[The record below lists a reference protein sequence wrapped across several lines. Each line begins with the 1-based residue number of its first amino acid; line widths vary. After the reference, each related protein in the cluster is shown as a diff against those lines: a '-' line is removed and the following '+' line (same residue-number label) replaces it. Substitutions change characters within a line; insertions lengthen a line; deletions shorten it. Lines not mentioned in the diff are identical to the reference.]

1 MHTKNNRG
9 FTLIELIVTLG
20 LVGIIISII
29 MSFLMVNLKSYE
41 TISIQS
47 ELQYQSQYMINF
59 MTNKI
64 LEAEKYE
71 GTTDN
76 IITFKHDGDKKFSFE
91 VNESSELIFKDV
103 DGEEIT
109 LGGNVTEL
117 IIKTSSGGSS
127 GVEITLTLIDGKSK
141 PCIAKQSVYMRNYKK

>member
-20 LVGIIISII
+20 LVGIIISIV

-47 ELQYQSQYMINF
+47 KLQYQSQYMINF
-59 MTNKI
+59 MTNKV
-64 LEAEKYE
+64 LEAEEFE

-76 IITFKHDGDKKFSFE
+76 IITFTRDGDKKFSFE
-91 VNESSELIFKDV
+91 ANSNNDLIFTDV
-103 DGEEIT
+103 DGVEVT

-117 IIKTSSGGSS
+117 IITTSSGGPS
-127 GVEITLTLIDGKSK
+127 GVEITLTLKDGKSK
-141 PCIAKQSVYMRNYKK
+141 PCIAKQTVYMRNYKK

>member
-1 MHTKNNRG
+1 MHTKNSRG

-20 LVGIIISII
+20 LVGIIISIV

-64 LEAEKYE
+64 LEAEKFE
-71 GTTDN
+71 ETTDN
-76 IITFKHDGDKKFSFE
+76 IMTFIYDGDKKFSFK
-91 VNESSELIFKDV
+91 VNDNNELIFTDV
-103 DGEEIT
+103 DEEEVT
-109 LGGNVTEL
+109 LGRNVTEL
-117 IIKTSSGGSS
+117 LIKTSSGGASK
-127 GVEITLTLIDGKSK
+127 VEITLTLKDGKSK
-141 PCIAKQSVYMRNYKK
+141 PCVAKQTVYMRNYE